1 MAASVFSIFAGYYC
15 RHNIVSRLLFGIFYS
30 FQLFKS
36 VHCFIGSCNYFLP
49 FVCLAPRDRKF
60 FRSSTADDDPGTIE
74 SIERAAAAASRASQK
89 KKKAASRP
97 PALRDIPKLTKEMLM
112 QNSKSRTLKEAQE
125 NAIMAAKKLYELC
138 DVAHK
143 LNREVMVASGQY
155 DVIGPLTQCL
165 LHEPIYHHSHDNDT
179 PSASSSSTIV
189 TLPHQQPRIEG
200 DGIDS
205 NIKSENGHTT
215 PSSTPITPSDQI
227 NSEAKRDDGDE
238 NAGPP
243 AAAAAPPPNTTR
255 TTLNN
260 KKTTARKQQ
269 HRVDEKLHFVCLTL
283 NNLSIPHDNKR
294 VMVRERGAKRLIGN
308 LCKIVAS
315 GKKEAHLCCI
325 ILMNLTFYEPGL
337 TIIGQF
343 SPTPK
348 TPNSIESSLS
358 IESSSSHGSSTH
370 NRDNSSPSTVGTAK
384 KALKTTTTI
393 LKRAADAVT
402 KQRKLTPLE
411 NPKSLLRILQD
422 LLTNVERGTSD
433 FRWAFGLLANLSRH
447 PENALLIG
455 LTGIPRVAIENLR
468 LSKTP
473 SKQWATNSLE
483 DLSLYFLL
491 HMAEAFPQGLKDAL
505 QVVVPIM
512 NGDDC
517 PEETDLSNGDENT
530 TTSEDSSSDKT
541 DQVKNINNNNNT
553 INKND
558 HRGYGIQS
566 LKATMICAF
575 LGLEWKDFPDHGVI
589 AAGTVSEL
597 MGNTFERVGKKQVY
611 TDNDFALRTAVS
623 AYAALA
629 KAAARADSN
638 GVVLSKGAATDS
650 ASTSAEVDTNGSAT
664 TSSTASSH
672 SSCVHTKVMALPTS
686 VALLFQIIN
695 AIALHW
701 GEENTTIGSSSGL
714 GSSGNES
721 DSYHWDIKAGELAVV
736 AIMSLLPAL
745 LEGTGENA
753 SSKHHSM
760 ATQQACADLS
770 KVFVFFSKKTNSISI
785 MARSAEVAEKLT
797 HSASGSALPLLEAS
811 YDLCRN
817 FGTHRVKKNFL

>member
-1 MAASVFSIFAGYYC
+1 MPFAC
-15 RHNIVSRLLFGIFYS
+15 HS
-30 FQLFKS
+30 
-36 VHCFIGSCNYFLP
+36 
-49 FVCLAPRDRKF
+49 PRGRKL
-60 FRSSTADDDPGTIE
+60 FRSSAADDDPGTIE
-74 SIERAAAAASRASQK
+74 SIERAAAAAARASQK
-89 KKKAASRP
+89 KKKSANRP
-97 PALRDIPKLTKEMLM
+97 PALRDIPKLAKEMLM
-112 QNSKSRTLKEAQE
+112 QNSKSTTLKEAQE

-138 DVAHK
+138 DVGHK
-143 LNREVMVASGQY
+143 SNREVMVASGQY

-179 PSASSSSTIV
+179 PGASSSSTIV

-205 NIKSENGHTT
+205 NNTKSENDHTI
-215 PSSTPITPSDQI
+215 PSSIPITPTDQI
-227 NSEAKRDDGDE
+227 NAETKRDDGDE
-238 NAGPP
+238 NAAPP
-243 AAAAAPPPNTTR
+243 ASAIAAATPTTNTNTTTTR
-255 TTLNN
+255 TPNN
-260 KKTTARKQQ
+260 QKTIARKQQ

-294 VMVRERGAKRLIGN
+294 VMVRERGAKRLLGN

-343 SPTPK
+343 SPTSK
-348 TPNSIESSLS
+348 TPNSIESS
-358 IESSSSHGSSTH
+358 SSFSSHGNSTH
-370 NRDNSSPSTVGTAK
+370 NGDNSSHNTGGTAK

-468 LSKTP
+468 LSKIP
-473 SKQWATNSLE
+473 SKRWATNSLE
-483 DLSLYFLL
+483 DFSLYFLL
-491 HMAEAFPQGLKDAL
+491 HMAEASPNGLKDAL
-505 QVVVPIM
+505 EVVVPIM

-517 PEETDLSNGDENT
+517 PEEAIVSNSDGDA
-530 TTSEDSSSDKT
+530 TTSEDSNKTNQSKNLNNSSSRIDK
-541 DQVKNINNNNNT
+541 KE
-553 INKND
+553 

-566 LKATMICAF
+566 LKATMVCAF
-575 LGLEWKDFPDHGVI
+575 LGLEWKHFPDHGVI

-638 GVVLSKGAATDS
+638 EVVLSKGKATNS
-650 ASTSAEVDTNGSAT
+650 ASAETVTNGSAT
-664 TSSTASSH
+664 ASITPSSN

-701 GEENTTIGSSSGL
+701 GEENNTIGSSSGH

-721 DSYHWDIKAGELAVV
+721 DAYHWDIKAGELAVA

-745 LEGTGENA
+745 LEGTGDNA

-770 KVFVFFSKKTNSISI
+770 KIFVFFSKKTNSISI